1 MQLVFLVIQII
12 LAIAIIGAVLL
23 QKNGGD
29 GLGSLGGGN
38 SMGGNS
44 IVSGRTTASFL
55 SRATAILMAAFMIN
69 SLILGNM
76 SVRDHKKTSII
87 ENSIKK
93 EAEPIKQEPQV
104 PVSE

>member
-12 LAIAIIGAVLL
+12 LAVAIIGTVLL

-38 SMGGNS
+38 SIGGNS

-55 SRATAILMAAFMIN
+55 SKATCVLITAFMIN
-69 SLILGNM
+69 SLVLGNM
-76 SVRDHKKTSII
+76 AVRENKKASLI
-87 ENSIKK
+87 EKAVQTEQTKST
-93 EAEPIKQEPQV
+93 QPQA